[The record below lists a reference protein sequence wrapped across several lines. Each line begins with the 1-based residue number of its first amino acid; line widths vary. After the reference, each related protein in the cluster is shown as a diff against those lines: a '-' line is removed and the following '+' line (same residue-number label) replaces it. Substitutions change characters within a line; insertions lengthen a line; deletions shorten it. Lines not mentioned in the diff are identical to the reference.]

1 MLPNRGMLIWRPL
14 TILEDRMR
22 FTQILEGI
30 DYILKGQDA
39 DISEIE
45 YDSRRVQSGNLFCCV
60 SGTYDDG
67 HRYAQQAVD
76 AGASA
81 LLVERE
87 LPIDIPQAIVPDV
100 RLAMAEAAA
109 NFFGNPSRG
118 MRFAG
123 VTGTNGMTSTTYML
137 KTIAEQ
143 QNIKVGL
150 IGTIHIMIGSEVMN
164 ADRTTPAS
172 VDLQRTLRR
181 MRDAG
186 VELVIMEVSSHS
198 LDQKRVYGIE
208 FDTAA
213 FTNLTQDHMDYHKT
227 FDNYLMAKKKL
238 FYSSKNAVINVDDV
252 YAERIMEGIPAK
264 SITFGVR
271 NGADINATEIEITA
285 KGVQFDLATPEGA
298 ARVNMPIPG
307 LFNVFNAMAA
317 TGLALN
323 LGFDL
328 KTIKKGLE
336 SMHSVSG
343 RLEPLSTNGKD
354 FNVFLDFAHT
364 PDALE
369 NILKTVHT
377 FSKGRIITVFGCGG
391 DRDRAKRPIMG
402 EAAGRFSDLLIVTS
416 DNPRTEDPFDII
428 ASIEE
433 GVKRSG
439 CAYKIIENRREA
451 IRYALAKAMKDDCII
466 LAGKGHE
473 NYQEINGVKH
483 HFDEKEIV
491 AELLNEL
498 D

>member
-1 MLPNRGMLIWRPL
+1 
-14 TILEDRMR
+14 
-22 FTQILEGI
+22 
-30 DYILKGQDA
+30 
-39 DISEIE
+39 
-45 YDSRRVQSGNLFCCV
+45 
-60 SGTYDDG
+60 
-67 HRYAQQAVD
+67 
-76 AGASA
+76 
-81 LLVERE
+81 
-87 LPIDIPQAIVPDV
+87 
-100 RLAMAEAAA
+100 
-109 NFFGNPSRG
+109 
-118 MRFAG
+118 
-123 VTGTNGMTSTTYML
+123 
-137 KTIAEQ
+137 
-143 QNIKVGL
+143 
-150 IGTIHIMIGSEVMN
+150 
-164 ADRTTPAS
+164 
-172 VDLQRTLRR
+172 
-181 MRDAG
+181 
-186 VELVIMEVSSHS
+186 
-198 LDQKRVYGIE
+198 
-208 FDTAA
+208 
-213 FTNLTQDHMDYHKT
+213 
-227 FDNYLMAKKKL
+227 
-238 FYSSKNAVINVDDV
+238 
-252 YAERIMEGIPAK
+252 MEGIPAK

>member
-123 VTGTNGMTSTTYML
+123 VTGTNGKTSTTYML

-252 YAERIMEGIPAK
+252 YAERIMEG
-264 SITFGVR
+264 
-271 NGADINATEIEITA
+271 
-285 KGVQFDLATPEGA
+285 
-298 ARVNMPIPG
+298 
-307 LFNVFNAMAA
+307 
-317 TGLALN
+317 
-323 LGFDL
+323 
-328 KTIKKGLE
+328 
-336 SMHSVSG
+336 
-343 RLEPLSTNGKD
+343 LS
-354 FNVFLDFAHT
+354 
-364 PDALE
+364 
-369 NILKTVHT
+369 
-377 FSKGRIITVFGCGG
+377 
-391 DRDRAKRPIMG
+391 
-402 EAAGRFSDLLIVTS
+402 LIH
-416 DNPRTEDPFDII
+416 I
-428 ASIEE
+428 
-433 GVKRSG
+433 
-439 CAYKIIENRREA
+439 
-451 IRYALAKAMKDDCII
+451 
-466 LAGKGHE
+466 
-473 NYQEINGVKH
+473 
-483 HFDEKEIV
+483 
-491 AELLNEL
+491 
-498 D
+498 